1 MKFLAT
7 KLFTKNDLKDG
18 MVIEYAN
25 GERRLVTGGLLLG
38 NNGYSKLENY
48 SENLDYISYPCYFP
62 CESLRIDKVYF
73 AHINGLPKYF
83 DDRNLTLIWKR
94 EEPKVMIIED
104 IEKII
109 GYKLKIIDE

>member
-7 KLFTKNDLKDG
+7 KKFTKDDLEDG
-18 MVIEYAN
+18 MVVEYAN

-38 NNGYSKLENY
+38 NNGYGKLEEY
-48 SENLDYISYPCYFP
+48 FDNLEYIPYPCYFP
-62 CESLRIDKVYF
+62 CESLRIDKVYS

-94 EEPKVMIIED
+94 EEPKVMTIED
-104 IEKII
+104 IEEEL
-109 GYKLKIIDE
+109 GYKIEII